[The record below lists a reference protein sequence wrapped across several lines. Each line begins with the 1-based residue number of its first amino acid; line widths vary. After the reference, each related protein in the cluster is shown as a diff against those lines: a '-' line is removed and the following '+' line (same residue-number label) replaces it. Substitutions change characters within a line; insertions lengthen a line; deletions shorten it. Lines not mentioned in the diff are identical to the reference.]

1 MVAVE
6 SAAAAAGRGGGERRA
21 VGDGGGASGG
31 CAQACARRQL
41 VCDPSALYDLNNCA
55 SLREHFPCAAC
66 TDSVGDDQ
74 PAFVAADAP
83 EENQPG
89 ACLVNGGE
97 VGCEGAHHLTTRLC
111 ACA

>member
-1 MVAVE
+1 MRAA
-6 SAAAAAGRGGGERRA
+6 SATVLAEEETDAASMPLLLFF
-21 VGDGGGASGG
+21 VTPSG
-31 CAQACARRQL
+31 
-41 VCDPSALYDLNNCA
+41 
-55 SLREHFPCAAC
+55 
-66 TDSVGDDQ
+66 

>member
-1 MVAVE
+1 MYKLGY
-6 SAAAAAGRGGGERRA
+6 SARG
-21 VGDGGGASGG
+21 
-31 CAQACARRQL
+31 QL

>member
-1 MVAVE
+1 MRAMVSSCRFAIV
-6 SAAAAAGRGGGERRA
+6 SARRLL
-21 VGDGGGASGG
+21 DSS
-31 CAQACARRQL
+31 RRQL

>member
-1 MVAVE
+1 MVFDLYQTTTN
-6 SAAAAAGRGGGERRA
+6 AAGLGMYKLGYSARG
-21 VGDGGGASGG
+21 
-31 CAQACARRQL
+31 QL

>member
-1 MVAVE
+1 MVM
-6 SAAAAAGRGGGERRA
+6 AAARA
-21 VGDGGGASGG
+21 QS